1 MVHAAGVDYWNG
13 WKISAM
19 GEFHEGIFVVRL
31 SGFRGY
37 SHRYH

>member
-1 MVHAAGVDYWNG
+1 
-13 WKISAM
+13 M

-37 SHRYH
+37 SHRYY